1 MSQELARTYETI
13 IPKKFIGTTITTSP
27 ELDVIARNSPEH
39 RMHHDDVLQL
49 LSDASEKLSDSSSRI
64 ACSEV
69 RFFELSA
76 DAQCE
81 VISRSPVQPRA
92 RAIAFLKELS
102 TKEKVLITYP
112 NTLDM
117 TVDEKTKQLKTS
129 FVVKMTYIPA
139 RYEAEKIKKLTYDK
153 R

>member
-1 MSQELARTYETI
+1 MSQELARIYETI
-13 IPKKFIGTTITTSP
+13 IPKKFIGNTITTSP

-39 RMHHDDVLQL
+39 RMHHDDILKH
-49 LSDASEKLSDSSSRI
+49 LSETADKLGDSSTRI

-81 VISRSPVQPRA
+81 VSSRSPVQPRA
-92 RAIAFLKELS
+92 RAIAFLKELGAQ
-102 TKEKVLITYP
+102 EKVLITYP

-117 TVDEKTKQLKTS
+117 TIDEKTKLLKTS